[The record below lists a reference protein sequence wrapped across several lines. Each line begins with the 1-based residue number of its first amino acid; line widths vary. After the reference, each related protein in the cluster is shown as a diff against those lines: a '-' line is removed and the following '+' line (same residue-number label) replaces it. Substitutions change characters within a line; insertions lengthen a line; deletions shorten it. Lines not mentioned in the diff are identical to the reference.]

1 MNSANKNRAHKPSK
15 GERLRWSPLK
25 KQSSVQVTDDMLE
38 SRRIS
43 EKEIQNK
50 QRLLNGQ
57 LTLLVP

>member
-1 MNSANKNRAHKPSK
+1 MNPANKNRAHKPSK
-15 GERLRWSPLK
+15 GERLRWLPLK
-25 KQSSVQVTDDMLE
+25 KQSSVQVTEDMLE

-43 EKEIQNK
+43 ESEIQNR